1 MKPWMQNLTAF
12 FVGITAAAVMYLIAA
27 QPQGTP
33 IELLPT
39 LTPAPIVV
47 HVDGA
52 VSTPGLYTLPYQS
65 RTADAIAAAGGLLA
79 NADTRSINLAAKL
92 VDGQKVYVNFQGA
105 QPQGAT
111 PSNDSTSDQLIDIN
125 TADQAQLET
134 LPGIGAT
141 RAQAIIEYRSTH
153 GPFQTIEDLQNV
165 SGIGPATFENLKDH
179 IFVSKP

>member
-1 MKPWMQNLTAF
+1 MKPWMQNLTSF
-12 FVGITAAAVMYLIAA
+12 FIGITAAAVMYLIAA

-39 LTPAPIVV
+39 LTPAPVII

-65 RTADAIAAAGGLLA
+65 RIADAIATAGGLLP
-79 NADTRSINLAAKL
+79 NADTSSINLAAKL
-92 VDGQKVYVNFQGA
+92 VDGQKIYIPIQGTPA
-105 QPQGAT
+105 PQVSTTTNDQP
-111 PSNDSTSDQLIDIN
+111 IDIN

-134 LPGIGAT
+134 LPGIGPT
-141 RAQAIIEYRSTH
+141 RAMAIIEYRSSH
-153 GPFQTIEDLQNV
+153 GPFQTIEDIQNV
-165 SGIGPATFENLKDH
+165 PGIGHATFENLKDH